1 MKILRY
7 ALLTTISIASFG
19 CNTQAN
25 AEEVI
30 NRSDEFRSYLV
41 DSMKRDG
48 FSDAEI
54 SYRALKTPSDFRDS
68 IFGNSFVEYSPIDL
82 FSQEMP
88 ESLDQNLSFRAS
100 KNKPAI
106 LVIFPGIAS
115 DIIDAFVFQNAL
127 DKHAEKVELNLSA
140 SEKDRVNLTKYYD
153 ENGNQILHIIDLRSP
168 ALKMESFMPPVEQG
182 KIFKKSIEEV
192 FELAGF
198 NKSNEDVYF
207 LGYSRGVLSALTLL
221 DEADKSSN
229 PPLWYKTSNGKDRLK
244 GLISLSGSLN
254 GSFADSFYEKDDL
267 LVATGKKLEE
277 KLDKLVPDMKY
288 FDENYDVIFGEAGN
302 TEDSVIIPV
311 LNLAELQGELPLDTT
326 IKLNFGYTNA
336 PFLQLPKLTDD
347 RIKAESKGRRLDR
360 IIGSNVNKIA
370 GIVENLTEGLYFI
383 DAKYR
388 NPDCDDAC
396 KAKYARSITALK
408 SLRYVIPGLIS
419 MQESRLKDFWSSLE
433 LPNQVKYFSLSTT
446 LPEPHK
452 GFVESNTQ

>member
-1 MKILRY
+1 
-7 ALLTTISIASFG
+7 
-19 CNTQAN
+19 
-25 AEEVI
+25 
-30 NRSDEFRSYLV
+30 
-41 DSMKRDG
+41 
-48 FSDAEI
+48 
-54 SYRALKTPSDFRDS
+54 
-68 IFGNSFVEYSPIDL
+68 
-82 FSQEMP
+82 
-88 ESLDQNLSFRAS
+88 
-100 KNKPAI
+100 
-106 LVIFPGIAS
+106 
-115 DIIDAFVFQNAL
+115 
-127 DKHAEKVELNLSA
+127 
-140 SEKDRVNLTKYYD
+140 
-153 ENGNQILHIIDLRSP
+153 
-168 ALKMESFMPPVEQG
+168 MPPVEQG

-311 LNLAELQGELPLDTT
+311 LNLLAELQGELPLDTT

-452 GFVESNTQ
+452 GFVESNTPEYAGAYDMFRSNIDNLVNRVSYYAYVDNLGYTLNDGQVAVQHSMFRHDYLSMGTGKSYTIVDLGVVGASHWEVAINPAFITPEKWNPKSLEKPQFHTSILNSIAKIITTDNN